1 MAEDGGVG
9 LGQMQPVGE
18 IDALKHV
25 VGTPG
30 AIVEEM
36 VGAESP
42 VHIVGIAEQEHA
54 VVAAQTEQALLL
66 LVGDGGEQRIPGS
79 DNLGVGGW
87 HSGDASHL
95 TAELGGGG
103 VAYLYVVKQ
112 VFGAVE
118 AHVVADGVASDG
130 IEGIDAALSVEVDE
144 HAAQVED
151 YILNPC

>member
-1 MAEDGGVG
+1 MNAQGLGCAAVVGIVIDKERLVGLETGVGEHMAEDGGVG

-54 VVAAQTEQALLL
+54 VVAAQAEQPLLL

-79 DNLGVGGW
+79 DNRRVGG
-87 HSGDASHL
+87 
-95 TAELGGGG
+95 
-103 VAYLYVVKQ
+103 
-112 VFGAVE
+112 
-118 AHVVADGVASDG
+118 
-130 IEGIDAALSVEVDE
+130 
-144 HAAQVED
+144 
-151 YILNPC
+151 